1 MQIKRGST
9 AVVVTL
15 LGSFFFL
22 LHEAHGGDE
31 FGDGVAALQ
40 TVDFETL
47 TERLYL
53 AQLDVQTQYQPQ
65 IEKDWLGDGSA
76 DEPSVGNTTPS
87 KMPQGVSPGQYQVCL
102 LYTSPSPRD

>member
-31 FGDGVAALQ
+31 FGNGVAAFQ
-40 TVDFETL
+40 TAEFEPL
-47 TERLYL
+47 TETVYL

-65 IEKDWLGDGSA
+65 IEEDWLGDGSA
-76 DEPSVGNTTPS
+76 DEPSVATSTPS
-87 KMPQGVSPGQYQVCL
+87 KIP
-102 LYTSPSPRD
+102 